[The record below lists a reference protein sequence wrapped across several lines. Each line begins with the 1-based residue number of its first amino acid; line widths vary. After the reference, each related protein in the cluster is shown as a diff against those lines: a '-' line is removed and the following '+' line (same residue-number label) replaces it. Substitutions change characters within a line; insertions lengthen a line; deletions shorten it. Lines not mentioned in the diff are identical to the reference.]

1 MKYRNESNEK
11 QPIELNDALGLELP
25 IPTEPLKSW
34 SGMVDPD
41 AVLAFSDEQL
51 ERFWSD
57 PEFVRR
63 RQARMVNV
71 PFEMK

>member
-1 MKYRNESNEK
+1 MPEQAGADR
-11 QPIELNDALGLELP
+11 LDLP

-34 SGMVDPD
+34 RGLVDPD
-41 AVLAFSDEQL
+41 AMLLFSEQQL

-57 PEFVRR
+57 PEFARR
-63 RQARMVNV
+63 RDAHVINV